1 VLALR
6 AADRLTPSQR
16 RSYGPVVSGAPDQR
30 LPAVT
35 DAESRFVEEYLAVAD
50 LLGRLNPQ
58 HAGDHAYRLVRSS
71 QDLVAAAKR
80 LRLAAEQMWQRG
92 EREVFGEVLRQALV
106 AQDGE
111 RRTRRVVVTAPAD
124 GGATP

>member
-1 VLALR
+1 MG
-6 AADRLTPSQR
+6 AAD
-16 RSYGPVVSGAPDQR
+16 GDR

-35 DAESRFVEEYLAVAD
+35 DAEARFVDEYLRVAD

-71 QDLVAAAKR
+71 QDLVAAAQR

-124 GGATP
+124 SGGQTGP